1 MRDCPDIA
9 TRGKEGNKV
18 SPSVPKDDVQATRCF
33 YALRTRGEKSYGD
46 YDEGKSL
53 NFLFSA
59 MSSFYVGEYG

>member
-1 MRDCPDIA
+1 MKDYHTIA
-9 TRGKEGNKV
+9 FRGRESKNV
-18 SPSVPKDDVQATRCF
+18 APSVLNEDDKATRCF